1 MMKEQLVEDINAAP
15 SKAGVYLFKDKSAKI
30 LYIGKADNLA
40 SRLKSYLSPADDK
53 TTKLVNV
60 ACSVETILTANAHE
74 ALILEDALVK
84 QNQPRYNVRLRD
96 DKNYPYI
103 KVAVGERY
111 PYLEVA
117 RRITLDGS
125 RYFGPYTDVRHVKK
139 TMNLVSELFGVRQ
152 CRHDLSK
159 LERPCLKYDV
169 GRCCAPHLV
178 TSEAEYREK
187 VDQAVSFLSGD
198 YRMLS
203 RKLMREIKNK
213 SKILDFE
220 EAARLKK
227 TVDALDSL
235 SVRQNIDSAKL
246 VDMDVL
252 GYATVDGRANICQL
266 KIRKHR
272 VVAVLQHPLTGVYAD
287 KGAQAVKAFIKQH
300 YVTEDITPKLIVSSV
315 VPDDRSLLQENLSK
329 LKKVKVLIVKSMRGS
344 KRRLTDLALKNSI
357 HHLTQE
363 KLRGERVNGVDAL
376 RKALKLDGIPKRI
389 EGYDISNLGDKFIV
403 GSMVVFTD
411 GAADK
416 KEYRRFQIKGVA
428 QDDPAAL
435 AEVLTRRFGHV
446 EWGFPDL
453 VLLDG
458 GRPQLNAGRRVVP
471 EDIPVISLAKR
482 LEEIYLLDGKS
493 PLNLPADH
501 PGLLLLAEVRD
512 EAHRFAKK
520 YHTLKR
526 KKEFIKENTR
536 G

>member
-1 MMKEQLVEDINAAP
+1 MMIEQLIGDINAAP
-15 SKAGVYLFKDKSAKI
+15 RKAGVYLFKDAADRI

-40 SRLKSYLSPADDK
+40 DRLKSYLSPADAK
-53 TTKLVNV
+53 TSRLVK
-60 ACSVETILTANAHE
+60 AASSVETILTANAHE

-111 PYLEVA
+111 PYLEVV

-125 RYFGPYTDVRHVKK
+125 RYFGPYTDVRHVRK
-139 TMNLVSELFGVRQ
+139 TMNLVSELFGIRQ
-152 CRHDLSK
+152 CKYMLSEM
-159 LERPCLKYDV
+159 ERPCLKYDV
-169 GRCCAPHLV
+169 GRCCAPHLI
-178 TSEAEYREK
+178 TSEAEYRKRVE
-187 VDQAVSFLSGD
+187 QAVSFLSGD
-198 YRMLS
+198 YKRLS
-203 RKLMREIKNK
+203 RKLMGEIKNK

-227 TVDALDSL
+227 TVDVLDSL

-287 KGAQAVKAFIKQH
+287 SEAQAVKAFIKQH

-315 VPDDRSLLQENLSK
+315 VPGDRSLLQENLSK

-344 KRRLTDLALKNSI
+344 KRRLTELALENSI
-357 HHLTQE
+357 HHLKQE

-376 RKALKLDGIPKRI
+376 RKALKLDGIPERI
-389 EGYDISNLGDKFIV
+389 EGYDISNLGDKFVV

-416 KEYRRFQIKGVA
+416 KEYRRFRIRSGV
-428 QDDPAAL
+428 QDDPANL
-435 AEVLTRRFGHV
+435 AEMLSRRFGHV

-458 GRPQLNAGRRVVP
+458 GRAQLNAGRKEVP

-482 LEEIYLLDGKS
+482 LEEIYLVGVDN
-493 PLNLPADH
+493 PLSLPADH
-501 PGLLLLAEVRD
+501 PGRLLLAEVRD

-526 KKEFIKENTR
+526 KKEFIEDNIER
-536 G
+536 